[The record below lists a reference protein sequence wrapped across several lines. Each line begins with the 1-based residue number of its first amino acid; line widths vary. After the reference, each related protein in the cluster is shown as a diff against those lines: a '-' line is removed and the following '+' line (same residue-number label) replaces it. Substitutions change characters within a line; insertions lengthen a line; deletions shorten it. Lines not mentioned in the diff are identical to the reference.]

1 MTDRPVLD
9 VLEEIATS
17 VVEPAATAVD
27 ATGAFPRAGI
37 TALGEAG
44 LLGLLSSTDVGGL
57 GLGFAEASAVV
68 RRLGAACGSTAM
80 VVCMHY
86 CGAAVIEA
94 HGPDDVRRDIAAGRH
109 LTTLAFSEVGSRAQF
124 WAPLSTAT
132 ADGDEIVLDAQKSW
146 VTSAGEADSY
156 VWSSRPVSAAEG
168 ATLWLVPRDA
178 PGVKVAGVFDGL
190 GLRGNASS
198 PIDAQGAR
206 IPAANRL
213 GEDGGGLDI
222 ALGVVLPH
230 FQVLNASASLGLMDA
245 AIGGAIRHVTT
256 ARLEHLDQ
264 TLADQPV
271 VRAHVARM
279 KIQADAASTLVDD
292 AVVALSTGRADA
304 PVRMLEA
311 KALAAETAI
320 AVTDLAMKVGGGAS
334 FRKETGIERPFRDAR
349 AAAVM
354 GPTTDALHEFLGR
367 ALCGLPLF
375 G

>member
-9 VLEEIATS
+9 VLEEITAS
-17 VVEPAATAVD
+17 VVEPAAAEVD
-27 ATGAFPRAGI
+27 ASGTFPRAAV

-44 LLGLLSSTDVGGL
+44 LLGLVSAADVGGR
-57 GLGFAEASAVV
+57 GLGMGEAATVV
-68 RRLGAACGSTAM
+68 RRLARACGSTAM
-80 VVCMHY
+80 VIGMHY
-86 CGAAVIEA
+86 CGTAVVEA
-94 HGPDDVRRDIAAGRH
+94 HGPEDVRRDIAAGCH
-109 LTTLAFSEVGSRAQF
+109 LTTLAFSETGSRSQF
-124 WAPLSTAT
+124 WVPLSTAT
-132 ADGDEIVLDAQKSW
+132 VEGDEVVLDASKSW

-156 VWSSRPVSAAEG
+156 VWQSRAVSGEG
-168 ATLWLVPRDA
+168 ATLWLVPSDA
-178 PGVKVAGVFDGL
+178 PGLKVAAPFDGL

-198 PIDAQGAR
+198 PVVARGAR
-206 IPAANRL
+206 IPVASRL
-213 GEDGGGLDI
+213 GADGAGIDI
-222 ALGVVLPH
+222 SLGVVLPI
-230 FQVLNASASLGLMDA
+230 FQVLNAACSLGLMDA
-245 AIGGAIRHVTT
+245 AVAGAIGHVTS

-271 VRAHVARM
+271 VRQHVARM
-279 KIQADAASTLVDD
+279 KIQADAAATLVDD
-292 AVVALSTGRADA
+292 AVTALTTGRADA

-311 KALAAETAI
+311 KALAGETAL

-354 GPTTDALHEFLGR
+354 APTTDALQEFLGR